1 MTIADRVRD
10 IVAPVLAEAV
20 TAIELVDVEHLGG
33 VLRVTVDQ
41 PGGIDLEAIATAT
54 RLVSRALDEADPLP
68 GRYTLEVSSPG
79 LERPLR
85 TPEQFRRALGAEVV
99 VKTNPDG
106 DGERRVQGVL
116 VAADDDGIAV
126 RDEGSQT
133 ERRLR
138 HEQIEK
144 ARTIFVWGPAPK
156 PGAPK
161 NRPKKAAT
169 R

>member
-1 MTIADRVRD
+1 MTIAERVRGV
-10 IVAPVLAEAV
+10 VAPVLAAAD

-41 PGGIDLEAIATAT
+41 PGGIDLETIAVAT
-54 RLVSRALDEADPLP
+54 RLVSRALDQSDPLP

-85 TPEQFRRALGAEVV
+85 SPDQFRRAIGTEVMVKATAEV
-99 VKTNPDG
+99 DG
-106 DGERRVQGVL
+106 DRRFQGML
-116 VAADDDGIAV
+116 VAADDHGVTV
-126 RDEGSQT
+126 RDPSSQA
-133 ERRLR
+133 EHHLR
-138 HEQIEK
+138 HDQIEK